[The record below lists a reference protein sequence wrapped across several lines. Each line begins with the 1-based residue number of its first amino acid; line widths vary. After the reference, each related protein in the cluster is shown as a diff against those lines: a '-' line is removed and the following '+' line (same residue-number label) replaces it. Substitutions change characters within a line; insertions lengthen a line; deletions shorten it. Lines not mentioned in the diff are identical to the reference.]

1 MTETTQPDVSDP
13 DLPRIYELMG
23 RVIADV
29 KPVPKDQRNEQQ
41 RFLYRGIDGVLASV
55 GPALRK
61 HGVFLTSELGSLESS
76 TVLVGEKQRP
86 MGHVTLH
93 ARYYFWGP
101 RGDSIA
107 TEVAAEAMDAGDK
120 VISKAWSVALR
131 TALLQTF
138 AIPTDEP
145 DADAS
150 SYERSPADVD
160 RTPEA
165 QALADAALITSDL
178 EVIKR
183 LWSEAG
189 VRSLLDVEVQGVGEG
204 GQAGALPLREA
215 LKARAGD
222 IGRARERD
230 VAAAEQAGKGT
241 AQSDDA
247 GIAELE
253 SDLTAAATIA
263 EDALLN
269 ADSHD
274 KVSALWQQ
282 AAQQGLLD
290 VEVLGPDG
298 KTTLRALLTAV
309 SDKISE
315 AERQAMQEGNGY

>member
-1 MTETTQPDVSDP
+1 VTETTQPEVSDP

-61 HGVFLTSELGSLESS
+61 HGVFLTSELGKLESS

-101 RGDSIA
+101 RGDSII

-150 SYERSPADVD
+150 SYERSPAEVD

-165 QALADAALITSDL
+165 QAIADAAAIAVELQ
-178 EVIKR
+178 VVKR
-183 LWSEAG
+183 LWAEASEHG
-189 VRSLLDVEVQGVGEG
+189 LLDVEVQGVGPS
-204 GQAGALPLREA
+204 GQAGAVLLREA
-215 LKARAGD
+215 LKARGDALVAVDAQEAAAAPEPVDDAGVAALESD
-222 IGRARERD
+222 I
-230 VAAAEQAGKGT
+230 VAAAA
-241 AQSDDA
+241 
-247 GIAELE
+247 
-253 SDLTAAATIA
+253 IA
-263 EDALLN
+263 EDAMLN

-274 KVSALWQQ
+274 KVSSLWLRASQS
-282 AAQQGLLD
+282 GLLD
-290 VEVLGPDG
+290 VEVLGTDG
-298 KTTLRALLTAV
+298 ATKLRDVLTSV
-309 SDKISE
+309 GDKISE